1 MHLLTC
7 VHKQSTTISPWMQTE
22 APKLQGRSREHSPGR
37 RVALWLQRRSPRSG
51 PRSAEL
57 PFTHMF
63 PPGMRTQT
71 LASPRPPPPGRR
83 VAPMTADL
91 PLGCRFASG
100 LQIRPWAADLPRCP
114 GGSKFLSKDAELLLP
129 VSAVSPE
136 AALSPL
142 GRLLHLTTA
151 LPAVMN
157 SVLPMPHAMCTHVPV
172 PLAR

>member
-100 LQIRPWAADLPRCP
+100 LQIRPWAADLPQWQQIFLLRCRVAP
-114 GGSKFLSKDAELLLP
+114 PCPTCFLKGCTLAFWAP
-129 VSAVSPE
+129 NP
-136 AALSPL
+136 P
-142 GRLLHLTTA
+142 HHHTA
-151 LPAVMN
+151 CYN
-157 SVLPMPHAMCTHVPV
+157 E
-172 PLAR
+172 